1 VNLDDLGAVHA
12 LRDLVSVDAALA
24 AAVEP
29 AAAATKP
36 AVPTTAAAARV
47 AATATTAAVARVAAT
62 AARVTATATM
72 VAATVVTAVHLLA
85 LLFLCMHDAIQL
97 AINSNN

>member
-47 AATATTAAVARVAAT
+47 AATA
-62 AARVTATATM
+62 ARVTATATM

>member
-62 AARVTATATM
+62 ATM